1 MQRASSAPLLLLPL
15 LLLLLLLLAALCRW
29 ARRPRV
35 RSLGDA
41 LVQQS
46 DEEAMRE
53 DEDAALLAL
62 AQSMQESARA
72 QHGSRHA
79 SKG

>member
-62 AQSMQESARA
+62 AQSMQESARP